1 MPGVSR
7 KWLALVMSGFRCC
20 GSSPGS
26 GRCTIFELEPVCL
39 IASSASC
46 REEGGGGEEERGQA
60 RAQKQRGR
68 EGERGG
74 GERRAGEEGRGVREL
89 GRSRLLD
96 RELARVADVD
106 WADGAGLVHQLHQ
119 PVDEVVDKAEGAR
132 LLPLAVHGDVLP
144 VDGLPQAHGTRLSP
158 TPPHPSPY
166 HSDLLPPGGAC
177 IMKFETTRPSYG
189 CIPGLEQQGSRVR
202 PTVPQGS
209 GQQRGLAHCLP
220 HLAHKAASGQGMRRT
235 VECGRRRGLRVR
247 PSGAI

>member
-74 GERRAGEEGRGVREL
+74 GERRAGEEGRGVREQ

-96 RELARVADVD
+96 RELARVANVD

-158 TPPHPSPY
+158 PLPTP
-166 HSDLLPPGGAC
+166 
-177 IMKFETTRPSYG
+177 
-189 CIPGLEQQGSRVR
+189 
-202 PTVPQGS
+202 
-209 GQQRGLAHCLP
+209 
-220 HLAHKAASGQGMRRT
+220 RRT
-235 VECGRRRGLRVR
+235 TAISSPRGGLHYEV
-247 PSGAI
+247 